1 MRRTACKST
10 TVVTRLCLAV
20 LFRVQLRMD
29 VSHVCDSI
37 LFPSSCVLCCVHR
50 FNLCTFLW
58 CPPAHGNMVG
68 GGSTIAGRAATV
80 SAVQLSS
87 IKGSN
92 RSQSQF
98 LPPLLCRVFSTCR
111 FCRTPIQS
119 NPIYMN
125 TDGST
130 AIFKTF
136 TTYYTPNEFVTLGP
150 VGYISNLN
158 FPHGVLLLVI
168 TMMISSFRFNIVVL
182 RSSSSYNGS

>member
-1 MRRTACKST
+1 MLYWNQDPKMRRNGLQVNYCRHQT
-10 TVVTRLCLAV
+10 
-20 LFRVQLRMD
+20 LFG
-29 VSHVCDSI
+29 SFISSSITNGCFHVYDSI

-87 IKGSN
+87 IIGSN

-150 VGYISNLN
+150 VGYISNFN
-158 FPHGVLLLVI
+158 FPHGVYCLL
-168 TMMISSFRFNIVVL
+168 
-182 RSSSSYNGS
+182 